1 MRILLINPPAI
12 NFYHRVGLRMCPL
25 GLGYVAAVLKGAG
38 YGVKVIDL
46 NVERIN
52 YRTYPYQKYDL
63 VGISVDTTRYPISLE
78 IAEAAKKKGI
88 KVVMGG
94 PHVTFFDLE
103 TLLTQNVDYV
113 VRGEGEYI
121 MLELVKHLNNG
132 KSLDEIKGITY
143 RSGDQIIRNPAAPLV
158 QNLDNIPFPARE
170 LLPMDRYTNILYGR
184 YSSSMMTSRGCPFNC
199 EFCSCSAF
207 SGMKWRTRSLDN
219 ILKEI
224 DLLYNKYGYRAISF
238 LDDNFT
244 LNPKR
249 VIELCETI
257 IKKSWDLFWYAF
269 SRVDTIV
276 KNERMIQLM
285 KKAGLSQVFVGFE
298 SGSQEVLDKM
308 GKNVSVEKAY
318 TAMEILKKHGVRVW
332 GSFII
337 GALNETR
344 QMIKE
349 TIKFAKKLNP
359 QLSQFSILT
368 PYPGTRLYEKVKDQL
383 LTSNWESFWGG
394 EPVMKLNKITTQ
406 EMKDLI
412 VRAYASYYLRPS
424 KFITIGLPRL
434 YELFLGYRRHKKN
447 TLIRVNGDW
456 APRGAHI

>member
-1 MRILLINPPAI
+1 MRILLVNPPAI

-25 GLGYVAAVLKGAG
+25 GLGYVASVLKEAG
-38 YGVKVIDL
+38 YEIKIIDL

-52 YRTYPYQKYDL
+52 YRTYPFQKYDL
-63 VGISVDTTRYPISLE
+63 VGISVDTTRYPVSLK
-78 IAEAAKKKGI
+78 IAEAAKKKGA
-88 KVVMGG
+88 KVIMGG
-94 PHVTFFDLE
+94 PHVTFYDLE
-103 TLLTQNVDYV
+103 ALLTQKVDYV

-121 MLELVKHLNNG
+121 MLELVRHLNNG
-132 KSLDEIKGITY
+132 KALDEINGITY
-143 RSGDQIIRNPAAPLV
+143 RFGNQIIRNPAAPLV

-170 LLPMDRYTNILYGR
+170 LLPMDRYTNTLYGR
-184 YSSSMMTSRGCPFNC
+184 YSSSMITSRGCPFNC

-207 SGMKWRTRSLDN
+207 SGIKWRTRSLDN

-244 LNPKR
+244 LNPRR

-269 SRVDTIV
+269 SRVDIIV
-276 KNERMIQLM
+276 KNERMVQLM
-285 KKAGLSQVFVGFE
+285 KKAGLSQIFVGFE
-298 SGSQEVLDKM
+298 SASQEVLDKM

-318 TAMEILKKHGVRVW
+318 KAMEILKRHGVQVW

-349 TIKFAKKLNP
+349 TIKFARKLNP

-368 PYPGTRLYEKVKDQL
+368 PYPGTRLFEKAKDRL
-383 LTSNWESFWGG
+383 ITKNWESFWGG

-406 EMKDLI
+406 EIKDLI

-424 KFITIGLPRL
+424 KFLTVGLPRL

-447 TLIRVNGDW
+447 SLIRVNGDW
-456 APRGAHI
+456 VPRGAHI